1 MYEDDDEEF
10 GFDMPDEGEIRRRM
24 EEEAR
29 KKFRAAAYKGY
40 DMLVKKGLDA
50 VDSSDRENAI
60 LAIRRILGLMQ
71 EEEEFERCLFLSNF
85 LKEELKVEEPK
96 PMFDF
101 NK

>member
-1 MYEDDDEEF
+1 MYDDDEDF

-24 EEEAR
+24 AEEAR
-29 KKFRAAAYKGY
+29 KKFRAAAYRGY
-40 DMLVKKGLDA
+40 DMLVKKGINA
-50 VDSSDRENAI
+50 VDESDKENAI

-71 EEEEFERCLFLSNF
+71 EEEEFEKCSFLANF
-85 LKEELKVEEPK
+85 LKNEMSAVPK